1 MIRQAMSKSATDFT
15 NSPDLIV
22 TGASAAFDTS
32 AFIDPGAYHWYFS
45 QAPVPGKAN
54 YVYIRG
60 LNYTPTGT
68 QNSRVYLYYA
78 QSDQV
83 LDPTKWKSTDFTVKN
98 EKQNFTPINATAQY
112 QYVIPPDPVMWSPP
126 VPTTN
131 GAFYYLITWVDNSA
145 NPSPPVFPSTPFSDL
160 AAFNNYI
167 QQYPQ
172 MAVLDTLYRG
182 AFLRQYPGQTV
193 ADDGTGAQTSPDLVS
208 NGVIAAQDASL
219 FATTASYSATTLHNQ
234 AGLGAR
240 NFIYVRAINTR
251 NGPGK
256 SRVYLYWATT
266 DSLSPPGW
274 QAVNFSYAGSEQNWI
289 DLAATRAGE
298 VMVSTVPFVW
308 NAASGLNYLLVA
320 YVDNSDNP
328 QPPDFTPFGYVTSN
342 GVKDFVASQPQLAWV
357 AIQGSAAQKPAMSW
371 EVALNANQGG
381 NFYAGVQLTNIP
393 TDGTF
398 SLSIPG
404 PDAANTV
411 VAQSVKVPDPNALVA
426 WRTTYPA
433 SFATSAV
440 LSYFQGATTPGSA
453 NITSVLISRG

>member
-1 MIRQAMSKSATDFT
+1 M
-15 NSPDLIV
+15 
-22 TGASAAFDTS
+22 
-32 AFIDPGAYHWYFS
+32 
-45 QAPVPGKAN
+45 
-54 YVYIRG
+54 YIRG
-60 LNYTPTGT
+60 VNYTSTGT
-68 QNSRVYLYYA
+68 QESRVYLYYA

-145 NPSPPVFPSTPFSDL
+145 NPSPPVFPSTPFADL

-193 ADDGTGAQTSPDLVS
+193 ANDGTGAQTSPDLVS
-208 NGVIAAQDASL
+208 NGVTAAQDASS
-219 FATTASYSATTLHNQ
+219 FTTTASYNTTTLSNQ
-234 AGLGAR
+234 AGLGTR

-251 NGPGK
+251 NGPVK

-274 QAVNFSYAGSEQNWI
+274 QTGNFSYAGNAQNWV
-289 DLAATRAGE
+289 DLTATRAGE
-298 VMVSTVPFVW
+298 VMVSTVPLVW
-308 NAASGLNYLLVA
+308 NAVPLTDGVNYVLVA
-320 YVDNSDNP
+320 YVDNSGNP
-328 QPPDFTPFGYVTSN
+328 QPPDFSPFGYINPTDVE
-342 GVKDFVASQPQLAWV
+342 DFVAAQPQLAWV
-357 AIQGSAAQKPAMSW
+357 AIQGSAEQQATMSL
-371 EVALNANQGG
+371 EVPLNANPGG

-411 VAQSVKVPDPNALVA
+411 VAQSVRVPDPNALVA

-433 SFATSAV
+433 GFATSVV
-440 LSYFQGATTPGSA
+440 LSYFQGATTLGSA
-453 NITSVLISRG
+453 SIAVNLIPRG